1 LIIRHPEVSVADMD
15 EHVEY
20 EAPRLD
26 VVGSIHDLSELQDR
40 NLGDTDGFAVLGQ
53 PIANNSV

>member
-1 LIIRHPEVSVADMD
+1 MD